1 MKNPIA
7 KVLFLYC
14 VGVIVSSVYGGIWT
28 EDQDIEYLNG
38 EGKRVFVRPQKG
50 STFTISSTDFELG
63 KEISYCT
70 VEEVFLQ
77 KTLHYSNPEDST
89 HPDVLQVGRH
99 ATLDKSNP
107 KECKVVVKNAGDQ
120 DDGTWHFQVGYGDN
134 REEMQ
139 WYQHSVVVQVKT
151 DCEWGPWIPGRKCF
165 KKKGKRRDTRD
176 MSQGAM
182 YGGKPCKGKHY
193 RIVPC
198 KA

>member
-1 MKNPIA
+1 MKNTIA

-14 VGVIVSSVYGGIWT
+14 VGVIVSSVYGGNYTNYDQWYVLFLSPLSFTSIMLFHYTNDQYFSGIWT

-89 HPDVLQVGRH
+89 HPDVLQ
-99 ATLDKSNP
+99 
-107 KECKVVVKNAGDQ
+107 
-120 DDGTWHFQVGYGDN
+120 
-134 REEMQ
+134 
-139 WYQHSVVVQVKT
+139 
-151 DCEWGPWIPGRKCF
+151 
-165 KKKGKRRDTRD
+165 
-176 MSQGAM
+176 
-182 YGGKPCKGKHY
+182 
-193 RIVPC
+193 
-198 KA
+198 

>member
-14 VGVIVSSVYGGIWT
+14 VGVIVSSVYGGNYTNYDQWYVLFLSPLSFTSIVLFYYTNDQYFSGIWT

-89 HPDVLQVGRH
+89 HPDVLQ
-99 ATLDKSNP
+99 
-107 KECKVVVKNAGDQ
+107 
-120 DDGTWHFQVGYGDN
+120 
-134 REEMQ
+134 
-139 WYQHSVVVQVKT
+139 
-151 DCEWGPWIPGRKCF
+151 
-165 KKKGKRRDTRD
+165 
-176 MSQGAM
+176 
-182 YGGKPCKGKHY
+182 
-193 RIVPC
+193 
-198 KA
+198 

>member
-14 VGVIVSSVYGGIWT
+14 VGVIVSSVYGGNYTNYDQWYVLFLSPLSFTSIMLFHYTNDQYFSGIWT

-89 HPDVLQVGRH
+89 HPDVLQ
-99 ATLDKSNP
+99 
-107 KECKVVVKNAGDQ
+107 
-120 DDGTWHFQVGYGDN
+120 
-134 REEMQ
+134 
-139 WYQHSVVVQVKT
+139 
-151 DCEWGPWIPGRKCF
+151 
-165 KKKGKRRDTRD
+165 
-176 MSQGAM
+176 
-182 YGGKPCKGKHY
+182 
-193 RIVPC
+193 
-198 KA
+198 

>member
-1 MKNPIA
+1 MKNTIA

-14 VGVIVSSVYGGIWT
+14 VGVIVSSVYGGNYTNYDQWYVLFLSPLSFTSIVLFHYTNDQYFSGIWT

-89 HPDVLQVGRH
+89 HPDVLQ
-99 ATLDKSNP
+99 
-107 KECKVVVKNAGDQ
+107 
-120 DDGTWHFQVGYGDN
+120 
-134 REEMQ
+134 
-139 WYQHSVVVQVKT
+139 
-151 DCEWGPWIPGRKCF
+151 
-165 KKKGKRRDTRD
+165 
-176 MSQGAM
+176 
-182 YGGKPCKGKHY
+182 
-193 RIVPC
+193 
-198 KA
+198 